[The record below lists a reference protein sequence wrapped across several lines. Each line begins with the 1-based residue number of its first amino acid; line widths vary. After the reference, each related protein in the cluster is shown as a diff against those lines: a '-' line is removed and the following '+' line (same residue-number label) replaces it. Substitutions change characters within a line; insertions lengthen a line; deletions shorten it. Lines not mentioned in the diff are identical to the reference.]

1 MRRPLIVSLLLA
13 FACAGRSYKDAADK
27 CASPRTG
34 IDPIT
39 SKAYPDKQGS
49 LNDEK
54 TWLRGWID
62 DYYLWYREVPNA
74 DPSKYNTAVDYFA
87 QLKTPAVTAS
97 GNLKDRFHF
106 TYDTTVWEQL
116 SQSGVEAGYGVTW
129 ALVNCGSPCRPPR
142 YAYAAYTEPGSPAT
156 NAGVTRGT
164 QVISVD
170 GAAVLDGDPN
180 VLNKGLFPLTVGE
193 PHTFVVQDRG
203 SSTTHTITL
212 TSAAVTSTPV
222 QNVHFLPNPD
232 PTIRVG
238 YMLFN
243 SHIGTAEKG
252 LIDAI
257 IALKGA
263 TDLVLDLRYNGGGY
277 LAIASELAYMIA
289 KPSVTSGKTF
299 ERTMFNDKYPNTDP
313 IAGNP
318 VATPFFSQSLGFL
331 GSTVQPLPHLDLDR
345 VFVLTGGG
353 TCSASESVINGLLG
367 VGVQVVQIGHT
378 TCGKPYGFYPAPNC
392 GTTYFSIQFQGVNDK
407 GFGDYADGFT
417 PSGSGTA
424 GATAAS
430 LPGCVVADDFGHDL
444 GDPAEWRLG
453 AALGFRSGSPCPT
466 PTSRSL
472 TRVADGGGEDVTLVR
487 NPFLENRI
495 LWRPQ

>member
-1 MRRPLIVSLLLA
+1 MRRPLIVFLVLA
-13 FACAGRSYKDAADK
+13 FACGGNKGAPSYKDAADK

-62 DYYLWYREVPNA
+62 DFYLWYSEVPA
-74 DPSKYNTAVDYFA
+74 VDPAQYSTAVAYFMV
-87 QLKTPAVTAS
+87 LKTYATTAS
-97 GNLKDRFHF
+97 TKPKDQFHF
-106 TYDTTVWEQL
+106 TYDTVVWEKL
-116 SQSGVEAGYGVTW
+116 SQSGVEAGYGVSW
-129 ALVNCGSPCRPPR
+129 AALSR
-142 YAYAAYTEPGSPAT
+142 YAPRDYRVAYTEPNTPAT
-156 NAGVTRGT
+156 MAPANLARGAKVLFVDGVDLVNGTDTATLNAGM
-164 QVISVD
+164 
-170 GAAVLDGDPN
+170 
-180 VLNKGLFPLTVGE
+180 FPTAPGQ
-193 PHTFVVQDRG
+193 PHSFQVQDLSGATR
-203 SSTTHTITL
+203 TFTM
-212 TSAAVTSTPV
+212 TSANVTSTPV
-222 QNVHFLPNPD
+222 QKVQFLPNS
-232 PTIRVG
+232 TVG

-243 SHIGTAEKG
+243 SHIATAEKG
-252 LIDAI
+252 LIDGI
-257 IALKGA
+257 TALKGA

-299 ERTMFNDKYPNTDP
+299 EKTMFNDKYPNTDP
-313 IAGNP
+313 IGGNP
-318 VATPFFSQSLGFL
+318 VTTPFFSQSMGFSV
-331 GSTVQPLPHLDLDR
+331 STGQALPHLDLDR
-345 VFVLTGGG
+345 VFVLTGGS

-367 VGVQVVQIGHT
+367 VGVTVVQIGHA

-430 LPGCVVADDFGHDL
+430 LPGCFVADDFGHDL
-444 GDPAEWRLG
+444 GDPAETRL
-453 AALGFRSGSPCPT
+453 AVALGFRSGSPCPAR
-466 PTSRSL
+466 TSRSL
-472 TRVADGGGEDVTLVR
+472 ALVAGGEDVTMVR